1 MRHCQYFVVCLSRKF
16 KYNEDVKGNNLDH
29 SLLKEVESMSKI
41 GEISISSNGLLMVI
55 IAYRSD
61 NDIDVRLENGIIV
74 TNKSYNDFIN
84 GNI

>member
-1 MRHCQYFVVCLSRKF
+1 
-16 KYNEDVKGNNLDH
+16 
-29 SLLKEVESMSKI
+29 MSKI
-41 GEISISSNGLLMVI
+41 GEISKSRNGLLMVI

-74 TNKSYNDFIN
+74 TNKSYDDFIN